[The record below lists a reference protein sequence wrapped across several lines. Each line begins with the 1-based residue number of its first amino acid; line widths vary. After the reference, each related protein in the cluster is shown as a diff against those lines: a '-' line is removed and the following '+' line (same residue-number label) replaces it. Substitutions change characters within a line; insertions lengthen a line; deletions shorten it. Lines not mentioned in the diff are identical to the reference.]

1 MSPPWM
7 PLLIGDYLSDT
18 GHLSTTQHGAYLLL
32 IMHYWRTGSLPS
44 VAKLPLR
51 IWNDIE
57 PTIQAFFHNGWSHK
71 RIDLDLKKSYEKYE
85 RRANAGRLGGLEK
98 ARKNSS
104 NATVL
109 LGQCSSNLEPRTYK
123 DKKEE
128 IYMGGRS
135 ATRPIIDEAFEEFW
149 KAYPKRYG
157 ANPKQPAF
165 KKFAAAVKSGA
176 DAESLIAA
184 AKRYALECR
193 EQQLL

>member
-7 PLLIGDYLSDT
+7 PLHIGDYLSDT
-18 GHLSTTQHGAYLLL
+18 GHLSTTHHCAYLLL

-44 VAKLPLR
+44 DAKQLASIARLPLR

-85 RRANAGRLGGLEK
+85 RRANAGRKGGLEK

-123 DKKEE
+123 EDLSIISKKKLSQVD
-128 IYMGGRS
+128 RV
-135 ATRPIIDEAFEEFW
+135 ATRPVVEQAFNEFW
-149 KAYPKRYG
+149 KAYPKRDG
-157 ANPKQPAF
+157 ANPKQPAS
-165 KKFAAAVKSGA
+165 K
-176 DAESLIAA
+176 
-184 AKRYALECR
+184 
-193 EQQLL
+193 